1 MMNTINRGMQTQVI
15 QFVVKDGESD
25 SDPLSGKESEAEI
38 EDDRSKVQIRP
49 LKIPSPVVGQ
59 FSPPDLPPEKVRVVF
74 ESGEIFACPWVFS
87 PFFLKRCLYVF
98 PVLFHPSLETS
109 SKGLPTE
116 PVPRLHNAKG

>member
-1 MMNTINRGMQTQVI
+1 LEKVRDEDTLDCLRKARESIPNYHWRNYCAHTEKLIREHAGEMMNTINRGMQTQVI

-74 ESGEIFACPWVFS
+74 ESGEIFACP
-87 PFFLKRCLYVF
+87 
-98 PVLFHPSLETS
+98 
-109 SKGLPTE
+109 
-116 PVPRLHNAKG
+116 